1 MSSTLAAFR
10 KEWSRPAEDVTMF
23 SWYNL
28 LLKLRMSDA
37 IPDDK
42 NEVSVLENVVKTL
55 ARESSIR
62 TRRPVEVT
70 ISGMASMPKAT
81 SLPYITEPP
90 IETIH
95 FSQNQRVS
103 NKSPSRKDKNIGTDG
118 VNTFSSSRAV
128 KNVPKN
134 TKSNHQPIA
143 IDTDALIPSK
153 LERFDKFASGNRV
166 IKTSA
171 ENWLPDSFR
180 MRSRIRELA
189 IAQENLDEII
199 VRELDQ
205 AREQKR
211 ISVPIYDTALNKESL
226 SMVKKHPCGCCL
238 QKYLYVN
245 LPLKVSQKA
254 IIDIRVKW
262 TGSMT
267 SSTVFGGTRAM
278 TAASLD
284 DDSIQKPRTNT
295 LGDTSSPTKG
305 ETVEIYQKMHVSR
318 SSINVYDQ
326 VLVCLFCSQ
335 FFQSQEEYRPSYA
348 EMVHSEK
355 RASHLEALERER
367 QYWDPL
373 KMVEKDKEAEEA
385 EKAAEELFTTKSN
398 FIDNIVDVNDNI
410 EES

>member
-1 MSSTLAAFR
+1 
-10 KEWSRPAEDVTMF
+10 MF
-23 SWYNL
+23 SWYSL
-28 LLKLRMSDA
+28 LLKLRMSEL
-37 IPDDK
+37 IPEVK
-42 NEVSVLENVVKTL
+42 EEVSVLENVVKTL

-70 ISGMASMPKAT
+70 ISGMASMPKAS

-90 IETIH
+90 VETIH

-103 NKSPSRKDKNIGTDG
+103 NKSPTRKDKNIGMDG
-118 VNTFSSSRAV
+118 VNTLASTRTV

-134 TKSNHQPIA
+134 SKSNHQPISV
-143 IDTDALIPSK
+143 DTTALIPSK
-153 LERFDKFASGNRV
+153 LERFDKFANGNKV
-166 IKTSA
+166 VKTSA

-211 ISVPIYDTALNKESL
+211 ISVPIYDVALNKESL

-262 TGSMT
+262 TGT
-267 SSTVFGGTRAM
+267 II
-278 TAASLD
+278 L
-284 DDSIQKPRTNT
+284 
-295 LGDTSSPTKG
+295 L
-305 ETVEIYQKMHVSR
+305 
-318 SSINVYDQ
+318 
-326 VLVCLFCSQ
+326 
-335 FFQSQEEYRPSYA
+335 SYIGC
-348 EMVHSEK
+348 
-355 RASHLEALERER
+355 
-367 QYWDPL
+367 Y
-373 KMVEKDKEAEEA
+373 
-385 EKAAEELFTTKSN
+385 
-398 FIDNIVDVNDNI
+398 FIKYI
-410 EES
+410 E